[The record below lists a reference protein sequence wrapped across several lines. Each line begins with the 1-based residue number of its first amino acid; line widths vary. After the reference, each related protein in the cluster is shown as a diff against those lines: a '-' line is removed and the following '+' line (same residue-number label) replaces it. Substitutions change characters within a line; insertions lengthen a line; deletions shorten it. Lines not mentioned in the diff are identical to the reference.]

1 MTRNELL
8 KIEGI
13 NDEFQFGK
21 YKGKTLLYV
30 LENNPQYIIW
40 CMKNIKEFKIDNSLK
55 NELLTQYNNWIVQR
69 ERKHMYNQ
77 MKQYNL
83 TASDYLSL
91 SEAQEI

>member
-8 KIEGI
+8 KIQGI

-40 CMKNIKEFKIDNSLK
+40 CIKNIDKFKIDNSLK

-69 ERKHMYNQ
+69 ERNSMYNL

-91 SEAQEI
+91 SDAQEI